1 MNCEEKHNAMKSSPL
16 LENSFLRNCN
26 DLGCTVVNKND
37 PNDNLYRCIHY
48 SIVNMKIIWK
58 FEEKKFNIVFISSIL
73 FFYGMWRI
81 KSHK

>member
-48 SIVNMKIIWK
+48 SIVNMKII
-58 FEEKKFNIVFISSIL
+58 
-73 FFYGMWRI
+73 
-81 KSHK
+81 